1 MCGQCR
7 NFQSFLHAHGLSTDI
22 HLTFVILLVHF
33 SSFIKKKKI
42 TKLQINPLMKLIHCQ
57 SNVSHNITSSLVSI
71 KL

>member
-33 SSFIKKKKI
+33 SSFIKKKKNNH
-42 TKLQINPLMKLIHCQ
+42 KASNKSADEAYPLPVQCFTQ
-57 SNVSHNITSSLVSI
+57 YNQFFSFN
-71 KL
+71 